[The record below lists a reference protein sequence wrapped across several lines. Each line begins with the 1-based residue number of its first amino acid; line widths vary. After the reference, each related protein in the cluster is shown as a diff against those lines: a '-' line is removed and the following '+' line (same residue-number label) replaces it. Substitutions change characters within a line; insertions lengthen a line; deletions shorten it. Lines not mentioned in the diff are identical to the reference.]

1 MSAKDLYREL
11 VASEPSI
18 PIFSRDWWLDATAG
32 RENWDV
38 AMVKSGSEVQAAMP
52 YMKRRFYGMN
62 ILGQPALTQTLG
74 PWLRAM
80 DPDTSHA
87 RKLAQEKDL
96 MQELIDQLPPFDYFN
111 QSWHYSCTNWLP
123 FSWRGFSQT
132 TRYTYVLPDLRDPDK
147 LWSGFQGNVRRN
159 CKAAAERHRVTVRD
173 DLALDDFLAL
183 NRMAFQRQGMQ
194 VPYSDDYVRRLD
206 AACAQRGCRKFYL
219 AVDAEGRRHAGCYI
233 VWDENSAY
241 GLLNGSDPALRH
253 SGALSLCFWHAIRDA
268 GQVTQRFDFEGS
280 MIEPIERFVR
290 GFGASQLPYFNI
302 KKTPSRILRMREALL
317 LVFNGER

>member
-11 VASEPSI
+11 VAKEPSI

-32 RENWDV
+32 SEHWDV

-52 YMKRRFYGMN
+52 YMKRRRCGMT

-96 MQELIDQLPPFDYFN
+96 MQELIDQLPDFDYFN
-111 QSWHYSCTNWLP
+111 QSWHYGCTNWLP
-123 FSWRGFSQT
+123 FRWRGFRQT
-132 TRYTYVLPDLRDPDK
+132 TRYTYVLDDLRDPDK

-159 CKAAAERHRVTVRD
+159 CKAASERHRITVRD
-173 DLALDDFLAL
+173 DLPLDEFLAL
-183 NRMAFQRQGMQ
+183 NRMTFQRQGME
-194 VPYSDDYVRRLD
+194 VPYSDAYVRRLD
-206 AACAQRGCRKFYL
+206 AACAERGCRKFYL
-219 AVDAEGRRHAGCYI
+219 AVDPEGRRHAGCYI

-268 GQVTQRFDFEGS
+268 ALVTQRFDFEGS

-290 GFGASQLPYFNI
+290 GFGATQLPYFNVW
-302 KKTPSRILRMREALL
+302 KTPSRLLRMREALL
-317 LVFNGER
+317 SVIGEER